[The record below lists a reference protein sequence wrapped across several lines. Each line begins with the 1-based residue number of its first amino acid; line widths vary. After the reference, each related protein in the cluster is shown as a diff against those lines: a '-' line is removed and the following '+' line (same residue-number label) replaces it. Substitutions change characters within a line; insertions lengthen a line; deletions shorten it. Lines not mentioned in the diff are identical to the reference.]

1 MGVSELPASQMALQ
15 CSQLAQS
22 QQQFQDLKEKF
33 LVSQA
38 TVYSLAKQLK
48 RYKLVLAPSI
58 AMKNPPQ
65 MEDDPLEGS
74 STTQWHQV
82 PGNID
87 ASSVAK
93 PKKIKRKLPFSKW
106 FCWTSRSGCRD
117 CDEYH
122 LTIRSLDKEIYRIG
136 EETIYEELK
145 LIEELRKYKA
155 LDYRQTEQ
163 VAQLKYELRKVRD
176 ASCSV
181 DQHFEVHLPPD
192 DPDNSERQNLREQLA
207 KGPRLAEQCVCRL
220 SPENDKHQD
229 QTDEEG
235 EKAEKSAAPRLGQ
248 ELLEAKEQEAPED
261 SLDDL
266 YWALPVQGDLSDY
279 HQPYSSASSSLE
291 NQLTCPVLDVAS
303 STQATCPQGTWSE
316 DLSHRLS
323 KVQASQTQLDPSTLV
338 PSCPRELVLAPSI
351 VMKNP
356 LQMEDDPLEGSSN
369 TQWHQVPGNI
379 DASSVPKPKNI
390 KRKFPF
396 SKWIRWPSRSGC
408 RGTKYCQ
415 KGCQEKKGVSSFST

>member
-1 MGVSELPASQMALQ
+1 MKQGALRGAPITDGIGR
-15 CSQLAQS
+15 CVETL
-22 QQQFQDLKEKF
+22 QQHEE
-33 LVSQA
+33 
-38 TVYSLAKQLK
+38 
-48 RYKLVLAPSI
+48 LVLAPSI
-58 AMKNPPQ
+58 AMKNPLQ

-117 CDEYH
+117 CDAYH
-122 LTIRSLDKEIYRIG
+122 LNIQSLEKDLYRIG

-155 LDYRQTEQ
+155 LNYRQTEQ
-163 VAQLKYELRKVRD
+163 LAQLKYELRKVRD

-192 DPDNSERQNLREQLA
+192 DPDNWERQNLREELA
-207 KGPRLAEQCVCRL
+207 KGPRLAEQCVSRL
-220 SPENDKHQD
+220 SPENDKHRYE
-229 QTDEEG
+229 TDEDG
-235 EKAEKSAAPRLGQ
+235 EKAEKSAAPRLSQ
-248 ELLEAKEQEAPED
+248 ELLEAKEQKASED

-291 NQLTCPVLDVAS
+291 NQLTCPALDVACEYCS
-303 STQATCPQGTWSE
+303 
-316 DLSHRLS
+316 L
-323 KVQASQTQLDPSTLV
+323 K
-338 PSCPRELVLAPSI
+338 
-351 VMKNP
+351 
-356 LQMEDDPLEGSSN
+356 
-369 TQWHQVPGNI
+369 
-379 DASSVPKPKNI
+379 VPKPHGPPRQPLYVMFLQLVSLSQIINAGRP
-390 KRKFPF
+390 RKLSLPQF
-396 SKWIRWPSRSGC
+396 
-408 RGTKYCQ
+408 
-415 KGCQEKKGVSSFST
+415 